1 MAPRQRRKELDLG
14 PKTWPEASL
23 LMNTNFENYFA
34 AQQWQGVANLRA
46 VQAVQ
51 CLSFCK

>member
-34 AQQWQGVANLRA
+34 AQQWQGVAR
-46 VQAVQ
+46 
-51 CLSFCK
+51 SEEHTS